1 MRPSRPRTSLLPD
14 VDADRLLEYMR
25 ERRGEMEAD
34 LRRMAEAESP
44 TFEPE
49 RQEPVFDQLTEG
61 LAMAELE
68 TRRFEGDVSGGVM
81 LAAPRHRERGRPYQ
95 LVLGHSDTVWP
106 VGTLEEM
113 PVVVEDGKMRGP
125 GVFDMKGGLVQMI
138 YALRALHDLELEP
151 RVAPVV
157 FINSDEEESSQDSI
171 RHIERLARYADRAFV
186 LEPGL
191 GPRGKLKNARKG
203 TGRFTIRVSGVRAH
217 SGVEPE
223 AGASAILA
231 LSRVVQQLHDASD
244 PDRGATLNVGLIEG
258 GQRANVVAPQSEAR
272 VDARTTSREDVEWLW
287 EQLESLETGV
297 PGTELEIEGGF
308 NRPTMEPTE
317 GNNALWRAAREVGE
331 ELGLDLEVGMSGG
344 ASDGNNAAKYVPTLD
359 GLGAVGGGSH
369 APHEHVV
376 LDAMPERAA
385 LLALML
391 LLPPTE
397 ELL

>member
-1 MRPSRPRTSLLPD
+1 
-14 VDADRLLEYMR
+14 
-25 ERRGEMEAD
+25 MEAD

-61 LAMAELE
+61 LAMADLE

-95 LVLGHSDTVWP
+95 LVLGHTDTVWP

-138 YALRALHDLELEP
+138 YALRALHDLELDP

-157 FINSDEEESSQDSI
+157 FVNSDEEESSHDSI

-231 LSRVVQQLHDASD
+231 LSRVVQQLHEASD
-244 PDRGATLNVGLIEG
+244 PERGATLNVGIIEG
-258 GQRANVVAPQSEAR
+258 GQRANVVAPESEAR
-272 VDARTTSREDVEWLW
+272 VDARTTSQEDVEWLR
-287 EQLESLETGV
+287 ERLASLETGV

-308 NRPTMEPTE
+308 NRPPMEPTE
-317 GNNALWRAAREVGE
+317 GNDALWRAARELGK
-331 ELGLDLEVGMSGG
+331 ELDLDLEVGTSGG

-391 LLPPTE
+391 LLPPTG

>member
-1 MRPSRPRTSLLPD
+1 MTRPQQRADLLPD
-14 VDADRLLEYMR
+14 VDVDRLLDHLR
-25 ERRGEMEAD
+25 GQRGEMESE

-44 TFEPE
+44 TFEPD
-49 RQEPVFDQLTEG
+49 RQQPVFDQLAEG

-68 TRRFEGDVSGGVM
+68 PRRFAGDISGGVM
-81 LAAPRHRERGRPYQ
+81 LATPEHRERGGPYQ
-95 LVLGHSDTVWP
+95 LLLGHTDTVWP

-113 PVVVEDGKMRGP
+113 PVVVEEGRMRGP

-138 YALRALHDLELEP
+138 YALRALHDLDLRP

-157 FINSDEEESSQDSI
+157 LINSDEEESSRDSL
-171 RHIERLARYADRAFV
+171 RHIERLARYADRAYV

-191 GPRGKLKNARKG
+191 GPSGKLKNARKG
-203 TGRFTIRVSGVRAH
+203 TGRFKITIRGVRAH
-217 SGVEPE
+217 AGVEPE

-231 LSRVVQQLHDASD
+231 LSRIVQDLHEASD
-244 PDRGATLNVGLIEG
+244 PDRGATLNVGIVEG
-258 GQRANVVAPQSEAR
+258 GQRANVVAPESEAR
-272 VDARTTSREDVEWLW
+272 VDARSTSRDDVEWL
-287 EQLESLETGV
+287 LEKMRQLETGV

-308 NRPTMEPTE
+308 NRPPMEPTE
-317 GNNALWRAAREVGE
+317 GNDALWRAARRVGR
-331 ELGLDLEVGMSGG
+331 ELGLELEVGMSGG
-344 ASDGNNAAKYVPTLD
+344 ASDGNNAAQHAPTLD

-376 LDAMPERAA
+376 LDAMPERSA

-397 ELL
+397 ELM

>member
-1 MRPSRPRTSLLPD
+1 MSRPQQRADLLPD
-14 VDADRLLEYMR
+14 VDADRLLDHLR
-25 ERRGEMEAD
+25 DQRGEMEAE
-34 LRRMAEAESP
+34 LRRMAEVESP
-44 TFEPE
+44 TFEPD
-49 RQEPVFDQLTEG
+49 RQEPVFDQLAEG
-61 LAMAELE
+61 LALAELE
-68 TRRFEGDVSGGVM
+68 PRRFEGDLSGGVL
-81 LAAPRHRERGRPYQ
+81 LATPRHRERGRPYQ
-95 LVLGHSDTVWP
+95 LLLGHTDTVWP

-138 YALRALHDLELEP
+138 FALRALHDLDLRP

-157 FINSDEEESSQDSI
+157 LVNSDEEESSKDSI

-191 GPRGKLKNARKG
+191 GPSGKLKNARKG
-203 TGRFTIRVSGVRAH
+203 TGRFTIRISGVRAH

-231 LSRVVQQLHDASD
+231 LSRVVQELHETSD
-244 PDRGATLNVGLIEG
+244 PERGATLNVGIVEG

-272 VDARTTSREDVEWLW
+272 VDARSTSQDDVEWL
-287 EQLESLETGV
+287 LEKMRQLETGV

-308 NRPTMEPTE
+308 NRPPMEPTE
-317 GNNALWRAAREVGE
+317 GNNALWRAARRVGR
-331 ELGLDLEVGMSGG
+331 ELGLELEVGMSGG
-344 ASDGNNAAKYVPTLD
+344 ASDGNNAAQYVPTLD

-391 LLPPTE
+391 LLPPTGD
-397 ELL
+397 LM

>member
-1 MRPSRPRTSLLPD
+1 MNRPRERAVLLPD
-14 VDADRLLEYMR
+14 VDVDRLLDR
-25 ERRGEMEAD
+25 LRGQRGEMEAE

-44 TFEPE
+44 TFEPD
-49 RQEPVFDQLTEG
+49 RQEPVFDQLAEG
-61 LAMAELE
+61 LALAGLE
-68 TRRFEGDVSGGVM
+68 PRRFEGSVSGGVM
-81 LAAPRHRERGRPYQ
+81 LAAPGDREAGRPYQ
-95 LVLGHSDTVWP
+95 LLLGHSDTVWP

-113 PVVVEDGKMRGP
+113 PVVVEDGEMRGP

-138 YALRALHDLELEP
+138 FALRALHDLDLRP

-157 FINSDEEESSQDSI
+157 FVNSDEEESSRDSL
-171 RHIERLARYADRAFV
+171 RHIERLARRADRAFV

-191 GPRGKLKNARKG
+191 GPSGKLKNARKG
-203 TGRFTIRVSGVRAH
+203 TGRFRITISGVRAH

-223 AGASAILA
+223 KGASAILA
-231 LSRVVQQLHDASD
+231 LSRVVQELHETSD
-244 PDRGATLNVGLIEG
+244 PERGATLNVGIVEG
-258 GQRANVVAPQSEAR
+258 GQRANVVAPESEAR
-272 VDARTTSREDVEWLW
+272 VDARTTSPEDERWLT
-287 EQLESLETGV
+287 EKLERLETGV

-308 NRPTMEPTE
+308 NRPPMEPTE
-317 GNNALWRAAREVGE
+317 GNNALWRAARTLGR

-344 ASDGNNAAKYVPTLD
+344 ASDGNNAARHVPTLD

-376 LDAMPERAA
+376 LDAMPERSA

-391 LLPPTE
+391 LLPPTD